1 MAYSKFTL
9 DRLIQQFGIRTELKS
24 GLFADR
30 PRTPVRPW
38 LTETLDQNLP
48 LLAAL
53 GTEKARSELA
63 VMPVLLEVWHLFE
76 KRVSLFS
83 GIDFPV
89 DRKTGL
95 DGFCDFLLA
104 LGSEQLV
111 VSAPVVALVETK
123 KADPGEGIAQC
134 IAEMLGAQRFNENRN
149 ENIPVIYGASTSGV
163 LWRFLRLT
171 DKTVEIDLQDYHID
185 EPDRIVGILK
195 SLIEEASNARGH

>member
-1 MAYSKFTL
+1 MAYSKFTF
-9 DRLIQQFGIRTELKS
+9 DKLIEQFGIRTQLKS

-30 PRTPVRPW
+30 PTVPVRPW

-48 LLAAL
+48 LLAAM

-83 GIDFPV
+83 GIEFPV

-111 VSAPVVALVETK
+111 ISAPVVALVETK
-123 KADPGEGIAQC
+123 KADPSEGVAQC
-134 IAEMLGAQRFNENRN
+134 IAEMIGAQQFNEKRG
-149 ENIPVIYGASTSGV
+149 EKIPVIYGASTSGV

-185 EPDRIVGILK
+185 EPGRIVGILK
-195 SLIEEASNARGH
+195 SLIEEASKARG